1 MDEKIMTTPIQS
13 SASWT
18 DTLKA
23 RRSHLTALMKVVDIK
38 TGKISKV
45 QALTVN
51 LIKNEM
57 SLIESQL
64 KGRK

>member
-1 MDEKIMTTPIQS
+1 MITPIQS

-18 DTLKA
+18 ETLKA
-23 RRSHLTALMKVVDIK
+23 RKSHLNALMKVVDIK
-38 TGKISKV
+38 TGKTSKV

>member
-1 MDEKIMTTPIQS
+1 MLTTIQN

-23 RRSHLTALMKVVDIK
+23 RKSYLTALMKVVDIK
-38 TGKISKV
+38 SGKASKV
-45 QALTVN
+45 QVLTVN
-51 LIKNEM
+51 LIKSEM

>member
-1 MDEKIMTTPIQS
+1 MITQVQS

-23 RRSHLTALMKVVDIK
+23 RKNHLTALLKIVDIR
-38 TGKISKV
+38 TGKATKV
-45 QALTVN
+45 QTLTVD
-51 LIKNEM
+51 LIKAEM
-57 SLIESQL
+57 SHVESQL

>member
-1 MDEKIMTTPIQS
+1 MMTQVQS

-23 RRSHLTALMKVVDIK
+23 RKNHLIALLKIVDIT
-38 TGKISKV
+38 TGKTTDV
-45 QALTVN
+45 QFLTVN
-51 LIKNEM
+51 LIKAEM
-57 SLIESQL
+57 SHVESQL

>member
-1 MDEKIMTTPIQS
+1 MITPIQN

-23 RRSHLTALMKVVDIK
+23 RKSYLTALMKVVDIK
-38 TGKISKV
+38 AGKASKV
-45 QALTVN
+45 QALTVD
-51 LIKNEM
+51 LIKSEM